1 VGEVGFRFN
10 QKEGDAGLPGNV
22 KFGGYVLGGEVEE
35 FGSTDEGSGRYGF
48 YVVGDQM
55 LVRFGGASD
64 ERHLGIFGSIVVAP
78 DQEVSAM
85 PYFFSTGLVA
95 YGPFESRPKDFLS
108 LGVAYGAFS
117 SDLRS
122 AQREE
127 QLTDPTV
134 DVQLFEMTLE
144 ASYGIQVRP
153 GLMLQPGMQLIVNPG
168 GSPDV
173 DPALALGV
181 NAVIS
186 F

>member
-1 VGEVGFRFN
+1 
-10 QKEGDAGLPGNV
+10 
-22 KFGGYVLGGEVEE
+22 
-35 FGSTDEGSGRYGF
+35 
-48 YVVGDQM
+48 
-55 LVRFGGASD
+55 
-64 ERHLGIFGSIVVAP
+64 
-78 DQEVSAM
+78 
-85 PYFFSTGLVA
+85 LVA